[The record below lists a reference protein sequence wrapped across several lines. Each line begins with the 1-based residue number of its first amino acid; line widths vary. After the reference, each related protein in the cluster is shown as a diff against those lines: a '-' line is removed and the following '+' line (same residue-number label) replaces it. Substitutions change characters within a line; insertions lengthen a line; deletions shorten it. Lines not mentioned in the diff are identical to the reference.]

1 MALENANFPVLHN
14 IAKDAIYLEEN
25 LDALI
30 HTVERMTE
38 YHQKHLMLCSC
49 DMVANNQRNLEYR
62 HTVIDSSR
70 LQVSSLQKRALNL
83 IQLVS
88 RSAIFPRKRV

>member
-25 LDALI
+25 LDALLQ
-30 HTVERMTE
+30 TAKRMSE
-38 YHQKHLMLCSC
+38 CHQKHLMACEC
-49 DMVANNQRNLEYR
+49 DVVTNTQSNLEYR
-62 HTVIDSSR
+62 RTVIDSSR

-88 RSAIFPRKRV
+88 SNPLRAKQV